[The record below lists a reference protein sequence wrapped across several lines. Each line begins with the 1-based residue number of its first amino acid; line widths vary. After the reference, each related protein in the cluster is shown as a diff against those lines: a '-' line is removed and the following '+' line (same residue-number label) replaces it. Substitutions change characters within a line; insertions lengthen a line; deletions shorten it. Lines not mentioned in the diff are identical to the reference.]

1 MSKYWYLDY
10 EFIYFS
16 VALEDEVLRIA
27 MHGLDRKIE
36 GRPWTYRHWEFF
48 EIINAVRTDN
58 RVRVVVIEGANPDVF
73 WVPQLLSDA
82 GAEDVMSPPN
92 VWTAT
97 TGIIRLH
104 EAMVDLDRPIVAK
117 VNGDAIGWGSSVAFA
132 SDFIIARED
141 ARFADHHMG
150 MGEVQPFRTSAGMV
164 PGDGGLAHIPAHM
177 SPTLAKEYL
186 MLARVFT
193 GRELA
198 DRGVINYAVPADE
211 LDARVEQIVAAL
223 LKRSAYALAWTKRV
237 AGQHIK
243 AQMQLRLDAATA
255 YQLVN
260 IYQLGKYGDQ
270 KHLE

>member
-1 MSKYWYLDY
+1 
-10 EFIYFS
+10 
-16 VALEDEVLRIA
+16 
-27 MHGLDRKIE
+27 
-36 GRPWTYRHWEFF
+36 
-48 EIINAVRTDN
+48 
-58 RVRVVVIEGANPDVF
+58 
-73 WVPQLLSDA
+73 
-82 GAEDVMSPPN
+82 

-164 PGDGGLAHIPAHM
+164 PGDGGLAHIPSHM
-177 SPTLAKEYL
+177 SPALAKEYL

-198 DRGVINYAVPADE
+198 DRGVINYAVTADE

-243 AQMQLRLDAATA
+243 AQMQLRLDASVA

-270 KHLE
+270 THLE